1 MKFTDIV
8 TWRVVGLLAMVICG
22 VTAYA
27 QVDVD
32 PATPVTQAPRAPGV
46 GRPGMRSI
54 SPRGSGGV
62 PATAAQVTTRPA
74 TGTDG
79 GGSGDGPLPALK
91 FEQSPVDMVLAAYA
105 EVTGRTLLIAPDIP
119 KAAITLRSN
128 PQTELTKEKYLEAI
142 ERILNMNGIVLMPIG
157 EVFLRV
163 ENAKTVMKRGFE
175 TEFGE
180 APELGIDP
188 KGQFVSQMVQLKHM
202 PVDEARKAI
211 EGFKRDDGQLQLFE
225 RTNSILILDS
235 AENVNRMLEIIKF
248 IDQPLVVR
256 EEVNVRT
263 IKYAKAADIKKRL
276 EEVVSESK
284 KETQGKESTQT
295 KTSGAPGVETR
306 RPPALPP
313 GVARARAALQAQTPE
328 PVTPNVV
335 IETLVSDADRGMI
348 RGRVN
353 IIADERSNQLI
364 IITSK
369 ENMAFFDRLITVLDV
384 ETAPDVT
391 VEVIRLEHADA
402 EEVAKMINDLI
413 GNAAK
418 KDDAAPTA
426 AGGDSEGRTQTLAEA
441 AEARR
446 AARRGEQAGPETPG
460 TTKVGELN
468 KDNIKVLADKRINGI
483 IIMASKNDIAALK
496 GVINSMDIMLSQVL
510 IETVVL
516 EVGLEDGIEAGIDW
530 VKERGKR
537 AWLTGGRGKD
547 EARNVLDGL
556 MGNALEGAISNTVST
571 VANLSEK
578 GIAYFTKISG
588 LNLDL
593 VVRASADDSR
603 SKVLAS
609 PVIQTMDNKEAT
621 IKATEL
627 VYLFNGKKAVYTGG
641 ETTYEEDYVQKEI
654 GITVTVTP
662 RINAKGNV
670 VMTVK
675 QVFQDKGVD
684 QPVTVNKT
692 TAYYATT
699 VTREINADVIVS
711 SGETI
716 ILGGLVKKN
725 IDVKK
730 SGIPFLSKLPLVGW
744 LFGFSRTE
752 EKRSELIVF
761 LTPHVFSSQDEAT
774 AEAKRRRESLGQ
786 AADGIWTEDWSGS
799 PLAEPLTAKEVLQR
813 EKVRLAREE
822 EVRKAKKALK
832 KMREQEE
839 KKRLKR
845 EAEEAKEEAKRRAA
859 EAPPAIPLP
868 EPVPFPP
875 TPLPERVVAPEAET
889 ESGSSESGEVAET
902 VLEVEAEEE
911 VEPLLAL

>member
-1 MKFTDIV
+1 
-8 TWRVVGLLAMVICG
+8 
-22 VTAYA
+22 
-27 QVDVD
+27 
-32 PATPVTQAPRAPGV
+32 
-46 GRPGMRSI
+46 
-54 SPRGSGGV
+54 
-62 PATAAQVTTRPA
+62 
-74 TGTDG
+74 
-79 GGSGDGPLPALK
+79 
-91 FEQSPVDMVLAAYA
+91 
-105 EVTGRTLLIAPDIP
+105 
-119 KAAITLRSN
+119 
-128 PQTELTKEKYLEAI
+128 
-142 ERILNMNGIVLMPIG
+142 
-157 EVFLRV
+157 
-163 ENAKTVMKRGFE
+163 
-175 TEFGE
+175 
-180 APELGIDP
+180 
-188 KGQFVSQMVQLKHM
+188 
-202 PVDEARKAI
+202 
-211 EGFKRDDGQLQLFE
+211 
-225 RTNSILILDS
+225 
-235 AENVNRMLEIIKF
+235 
-248 IDQPLVVR
+248 
-256 EEVNVRT
+256 
-263 IKYAKAADIKKRL
+263 
-276 EEVVSESK
+276 
-284 KETQGKESTQT
+284 
-295 KTSGAPGVETR
+295 
-306 RPPALPP
+306 
-313 GVARARAALQAQTPE
+313 
-328 PVTPNVV
+328 
-335 IETLVSDADRGMI
+335 
-348 RGRVN
+348 
-353 IIADERSNQLI
+353 
-364 IITSK
+364 
-369 ENMAFFDRLITVLDV
+369 
-384 ETAPDVT
+384 
-391 VEVIRLEHADA
+391 
-402 EEVAKMINDLI
+402 
-413 GNAAK
+413 
-418 KDDAAPTA
+418 
-426 AGGDSEGRTQTLAEA
+426 
-441 AEARR
+441 
-446 AARRGEQAGPETPG
+446 
-460 TTKVGELN
+460 
-468 KDNIKVLADKRINGI
+468 
-483 IIMASKNDIAALK
+483 
-496 GVINSMDIMLSQVL
+496 
-510 IETVVL
+510 
-516 EVGLEDGIEAGIDW
+516 
-530 VKERGKR
+530 
-537 AWLTGGRGKD
+537 
-547 EARNVLDGL
+547 
-556 MGNALEGAISNTVST
+556 
-571 VANLSEK
+571 
-578 GIAYFTKISG
+578 
-588 LNLDL
+588 
-593 VVRASADDSR
+593 
-603 SKVLAS
+603 
-609 PVIQTMDNKEAT
+609 MDNKEAT